1 MPVSLEKDILDEIS
15 NLSGVAYYSVLR
27 DWGLLS
33 PKSEPYQT
41 PQPHEGIE
49 SASIDPSVVGT
60 VPMVNDSYEDKEPTV
75 IAVTKD
81 GVDYTTTAYIKFI
94 DESTPRNYFST
105 TTDFATFHRGQLSM
119 PSGYERSGDP
129 LALNPFTCG
138 IASGRMYV
146 TGVVFNIH
154 PDPYHYGLPNGIG
167 VWRSDNGGISWS
179 YPTISAVNNS
189 DDQQLLDKPAIAVS
203 WHYGTRG
210 YVYVAY
216 MKINRSQTDQLLV
229 TRSTNGGVTF
239 GAPVLVAEGEDIQG
253 PQIFGG

>member
-1 MPVSLEKDILDEIS
+1 MKFIFVAGGVM
-15 NLSGVAYYSVLR
+15 SGI
-27 DWGLLS
+27 G
-33 PKSEPYQT
+33 K
-41 PQPHEGIE
+41 GIAT
-49 SASIDPSVVGT
+49 ASIGRILQSKGFKVTALKIDPYINVDAGT
-60 VPMVNDSYEDKEPTV
+60 MNPIEHGE
-75 IAVTKD
+75 IFVTKD